1 MERVESLTKDY
12 NNSKSA
18 SNTSYV
24 PSIVLGALLM
34 FCDPYFTEEEVGT
47 GWLSVCPVVGVRM

>member
-1 MERVESLTKDY
+1 MTKDY

-24 PSIVLGALLM
+24 PGIVLGALLI
-34 FCDPYFTEEEVGT
+34 FCGPYFTEEEVGVVKC
-47 GWLSVCPVVGVRM
+47 LVVGVRM